1 MFNILLQVLDDGR
14 LTDNKGRTVDF
25 KNTIL
30 IMTSNVGSDII
41 QSYMEK
47 LPSGGSADADE
58 ERARMLDECRG
69 KVIDVLKASV
79 RPEFLNRID
88 EIVMFEPLSE
98 ENIRQILRMQME
110 QLSHRLSEDGVTLS
124 FTKAFEDY
132 MTVRG
137 YDPAYGARPVKRML
151 QRELVNQLATA
162 VLDGSVKKDSDI
174 EVDAV
179 DDKVVI
185 RNRS

>member
-1 MFNILLQVLDDGR
+1 
-14 LTDNKGRTVDF
+14 
-25 KNTIL
+25 
-30 IMTSNVGSDII
+30 
-41 QSYMEK
+41 
-47 LPSGGSADADE
+47 
-58 ERARMLDECRG
+58 
-69 KVIDVLKASV
+69 VIDVLKASV

-98 ENIRQILRMQME
+98 ENIREILRMQMA
-110 QLSHRLSEDGVTLS
+110 QLTHRLSEDGVTLS

-132 MTVRG
+132 MAVRG